1 MVPRAGLEPAR
12 HFQTRDFKSLAY
24 TISPPGLGRHS
35 IILCE
40 LCHGLAGD

>member
-24 TISPPGLGRHS
+24 TISPPGHWAPFNHFLRRLS
-35 IILCE
+35 R
-40 LCHGLAGD
+40 